1 MNLEAYNVFLKT
13 RLNEV
18 RAPLTENILN
28 SLSNLE
34 DKRIYRLVGSRDVL
48 NEVINGLDGL
58 LKDFYNTNKIETV
71 E

>member
-1 MNLEAYNVFLKT
+1 MNLEAYNAFLKT